1 MARDTTKNAGF
12 LSLDMIPE
20 DVTVVGAVIVTM
32 DEAGN
37 YGSILIPESLDA
49 LPTPEVQEIVGGY
62 AAQSFELANMV
73 GLDR

>member
-32 DEAGN
+32 DGAGN
-37 YGSILIPESLDA
+37 YSSVLIPESLDA
-49 LPTPEVQEIVGGY
+49 LPTPEVQDVLGGY
-62 AAQSFELANMV
+62 VATSFEIANQEV
-73 GLDR
+73 LDR